1 MGTLRDEMTKVLN
14 EWDKADEQL
23 SQPTQEK
30 PMTERITSTQKLINL
45 VTANPKATSYDV
57 RQLVKKHHPEIPDDS
72 VSSMLKQLADR
83 FVLHREDSGEIIQGK
98 TLYAYTVIPEEE
110 GKQMREA
117 AVRKL
122 RAAQE
127 RAEKA
132 RAVKAAKKAAREQL
146 DKMLEE
152 KEQSEQRTGLRDL
165 LPPSVATT
173 SIYNTKPA
181 WSAQEALNGL
191 SVLQARELYDELKK
205 IFGG

>member
-14 EWDKADEQL
+14 EWDKQDEVI

-30 PMTERITSTQKLINL
+30 PMTTERITSTQKLINL
-45 VTANPKATSYDV
+45 VAANPKATSYAL
-57 RQLVKKHHPEIPDDS
+57 RQLVKKSHPEIPDDS
-72 VSSMLKQLADR
+72 VSSMLKQMADR
-83 FVLHREDSGEIIQGK
+83 YVLHREDSGETIQGK

-110 GKQMREA
+110 GKQMRDA
-117 AVRKL
+117 AARKL
-122 RAAQE
+122 KAAQE

-152 KEQSEQRTGLRDL
+152 QQPLKGLSDL
-165 LPPSVATT
+165 LPQPVVTT
-173 SIYNTKPA
+173 SIGNTRPA

>member
-14 EWDKADEQL
+14 EWDKTDEQI
-23 SQPTQEK
+23 SQPKQEK
-30 PMTERITSTQKLINL
+30 PMTEHITATQKLINL
-45 VTANPKATSYDV
+45 VTANPKATSYDM

-83 FVLHREDSGEIIQGK
+83 FVLHREDTGEMIQGR

-117 AVRKL
+117 AARKL
-122 RAAQE
+122 KAAQE

-152 KEQSEQRTGLRDL
+152 RGQNEERTGLRDL
-165 LPPSVATT
+165 LPQPVVTT
-173 SIYNTKPA
+173 SSYNTKPT